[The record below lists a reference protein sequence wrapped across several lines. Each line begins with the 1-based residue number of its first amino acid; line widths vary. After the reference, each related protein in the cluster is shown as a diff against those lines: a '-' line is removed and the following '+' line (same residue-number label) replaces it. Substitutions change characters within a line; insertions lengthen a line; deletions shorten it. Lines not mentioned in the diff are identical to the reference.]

1 MNRIGQV
8 VILTSATLLGSAQ
21 TARADEAADAFAK
34 GKAALKASKIKEACD
49 AFAESEKLRA
59 AVETEL
65 ELASCLEK
73 DGKLVAAAKH
83 YRRAADTEADKKRT
97 KSWVDK
103 ASKLEARA
111 PKLRFAISPNPS
123 GLVIKVDGV
132 SVATVGDVLV
142 DIGPHEVTATAP
154 GYAGRANAP
163 VDREGQILDVILRL
177 EAIEEPKAEPMPEPR
192 KPADAPLTA
201 PTPPDDDAAPDPMM
215 DRPEPTDVPSSNRR
229 RNGLIVGGVGVA
241 TLIGA
246 GILFG
251 VGSNLQSDSDSIC
264 PNSMCRNTADLAKA
278 TDYRDDGRLYRG
290 IGIGVGIGGA
300 VTLAA
305 GVIMFATAP
314 KESATPVTLRLDA
327 DGGSVAYT
335 FGF

>member
-8 VILTSATLLGSAQ
+8 VILTSVLGVATA
-21 TARADEAADAFAK
+21 ARADEAADAFAK
-34 GKAALKASKIKEACD
+34 GKAALKANKIKEACD
-49 AFAESEKLRA
+49 AFAESEKLHA

-65 ELASCLEK
+65 ELARCLEK
-73 DGKLVAAAKH
+73 DGKLVAAAKQ
-83 YRRAADTEADKKRT
+83 YRLAADKDADKKRV
-97 KSWVDK
+97 WMEK

-111 PKLRFAISPNPS
+111 PKLRFAINPNPS

-132 SVATVGDVLV
+132 AVATVGDALV
-142 DIGPHEVTATAP
+142 DIGPHEVIATAP

-177 EAIEEPKAEPMPEPR
+177 EAVEAPKAEPAPEPR
-192 KPADAPLTA
+192 KPPEAPVAA
-201 PTPPDDDAAPDPMM
+201 PMQPDDDDAAPDVME
-215 DRPEPTDVPSSNRR
+215 DRPEPTEARSSNRR

-251 VGSNLQSDSDSIC
+251 VGSDLQSDSDGIC
-264 PNSMCRNTADLAKA
+264 PNSMCRNTADLTKA
-278 TDYRDDGRLYRG
+278 SDYRDDGRLYRG

-300 VTLAA
+300 VMLAA

-314 KESATPVTLRLDA
+314 KESATPVSLRVDA
-327 DGGSVAYT
+327 NGGSVAYT